1 MGRGCG
7 HPEHPSQSQNWGEMH
22 GAGGAP
28 SCSPGPAEG
37 SFLVPSHSCR
47 LRQLAKEPIRANYLV
62 TEPLPPGVFASKN
75 KEFVNLN
82 DFPVGRRAEED
93 FPLCSGSPD
102 ASPSPPG
109 VPRRHPSEPA
119 LALTSSRCHQCP
131 SRGAGGLVSERTGG
145 SVPVG
150 LRISSSQ
157 GITHTPLNSSSCS
170 LFVFRSGF
178 D

>member
-1 MGRGCG
+1 MAVLGRGCG

-82 DFPVGRRAEED
+82 DFPVGGRAEED

-109 VPRRHPSEPA
+109 VPRRHPSERPW
-119 LALTSSRCHQCP
+119 P
-131 SRGAGGLVSERTGG
+131 SRAAAVTSALPGERAGWSQKGQGG
-145 SVPVG
+145 VC
-150 LRISSSQ
+150 
-157 GITHTPLNSSSCS
+157 PLA
-170 LFVFRSGF
+170 
-178 D
+178 